1 MLKPHSKLTRIEVIK
16 REMSNEHPA
25 LFKSFDNRTY

>member
-16 REMSNEHPA
+16 REMQGEHP
-25 LFKSFDNRTY
+25 LMFRKYN